1 VTNADRVPD
10 RVRVPGGFRIPSTV
24 DSLREAADQLG
35 ISVQTVR
42 RRIRTGE
49 LKAERIAC
57 PQGFAWRIHLST
69 GDVPDVHGWQP
80 TDRVTDPSNHAVGQP
95 TSQATSPPSLQP
107 SMDVLRAD
115 AMAAYSARLM
125 EPLLMRLDQ
134 KDSVIVR
141 QAEQIGQLTAEL
153 QAAREQLSV
162 VQAPQEEE
170 ETGNSVLPVS
180 PVDQVEPSRA
190 RPRPSWWRR
199 VFLGE

>member
-1 VTNADRVPD
+1 
-10 RVRVPGGFRIPSTV
+10 
-24 DSLREAADQLG
+24 
-35 ISVQTVR
+35 
-42 RRIRTGE
+42 
-49 LKAERIAC
+49 
-57 PQGFAWRIHLST
+57 
-69 GDVPDVHGWQP
+69 
-80 TDRVTDPSNHAVGQP
+80 
-95 TSQATSPPSLQP
+95 
-107 SMDVLRAD
+107 MDVLRAD